1 MSRQQK
7 IHKPIKGA
15 FNDIL
20 AAVGMGSGKGK
31 QAANKLQKRVATAK
45 TKKQSHEN

>member
-1 MSRQQK
+1 MSRPKK

-20 AAVGMGSGKGK
+20 AAVGMGSGVGK
-31 QAANKLQKRVATAK
+31 RAARKLASVKPVQPKA
-45 TKKQSHEN
+45 